1 VESCIE
7 SREEDETEEEAVRKA
22 DKLWPYDLR

>member
-7 SREEDETEEEAVRKA
+7 SREEDDTGEDAIEKA
-22 DKLWPYDLR
+22 DKLWPFDLR